1 MAPDGN
7 GPTASRLMLTI
18 ALYVS
23 RLFLGR
29 FLLCALGFTAVIQ
42 ILELLEVAR
51 DLAVRGDGG
60 FLITLYYTGL
70 RFPAVLVQTVPL
82 SVLMGALLALLH
94 LAANNEIIALKSVGI
109 SFYAVIAA
117 LLPVGLMVALGYHIL
132 GDVIAPA
139 ADRNLQHW
147 WSETTPLAQQTVP
160 PRAWMRDGD
169 SVVVVDRI
177 LPKGDELFG
186 VTIHVRDAEAN
197 MTERLVAEQ
206 ARYEDGRWTLHSV
219 HRQLV
224 TEAPGAP
231 REEIASLHWAT
242 GLKPENL
249 AEIAVP
255 PRIFT
260 FAQLRRVLT
269 GEWVGSRAQYY
280 YQTKLHKKIAGPI
293 SLLLLILIAA
303 PVAQTIRRES
313 SGGLALVF
321 GVILGFGYFVADGLV
336 LTLGEGGLLP
346 GLVAAWT
353 PTLIFTAVSGAILL
367 HREH

>member
-1 MAPDGN
+1 
-7 GPTASRLMLTI
+7 MLTI
-18 ALYVS
+18 GVYVS

-42 ILELLEVAR
+42 ILELLEVTR

-60 FLITLYYTGL
+60 FLVTLYYMGL
-70 RFPAVLVQTVPL
+70 RFPAILVQTVPL
-82 SVLMGALLALLH
+82 AVLMGALLALLH

-109 SFYAVIAA
+109 SFYAVLAS
-117 LLPVGLMVALGYHIL
+117 LLPVGLLVALGYHVL
-132 GDVIAPA
+132 GDLVAPA
-139 ADRNLQHW
+139 ADRKLQFW
-147 WSETTPLAQQTVP
+147 WNETTPLAQQSLP

-177 LPKGDELFG
+177 HPRGDELYG
-186 VTIHVRDAEAN
+186 VTIHVRDAAAN

-206 ARYEDGRWTLHSV
+206 ARYEDGQWRLYSV

-224 TEAPGAP
+224 NEAPGAQ
-231 REEIASLHWAT
+231 REEIPMLPWAS
-242 GLKPENL
+242 GLTPANL
-249 AEIAVP
+249 AEIATP

-260 FAQLRRVLT
+260 FTQLRRVLS

-280 YQTKLHKKIAGPI
+280 YQTKLHKKIAGPV

-303 PVAQTIRRES
+303 PVAQTIRREGT
-313 SGGLALVF
+313 GGLALVF

-346 GLVAAWT
+346 GIVAAWM
-353 PTLIFTAVSGAILL
+353 PTLIFTMVSGAILL